1 MLSEVLVR
9 HVLPQDLLLKAMQVI
24 WVLLN
29 SLANVGVDHVA
40 CQIIRVVARLLLR
53 LVVVERALLVEYSVL
68 LAILA
73 DILPDIES
81 VSVIL
86 LARQVVEFVE
96 FRKDEVFSGI

>member
-1 MLSEVLVR
+1 
-9 HVLPQDLLLKAMQVI
+9 MQVI